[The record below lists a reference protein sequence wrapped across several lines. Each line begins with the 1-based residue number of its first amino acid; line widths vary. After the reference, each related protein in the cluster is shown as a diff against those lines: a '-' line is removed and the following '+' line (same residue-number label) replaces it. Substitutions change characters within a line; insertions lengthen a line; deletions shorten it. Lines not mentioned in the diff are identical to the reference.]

1 MRRAHASLP
10 QTGLARAAKYWMEWP
25 SKKNLRALPHQT
37 VRLLETQFPRW
48 NFHAANFATEFLTF
62 FNARKILPLECVALD
77 SHFPAYLDRNQQ
89 FLWLF
94 RYIYGPLPT
103 PTCFMIL
110 YLKNAAVIQTILF
123 FDAILLSK
131 YFLVFWFSDFITL
144 LFWSFFVT
152 FINI

>member
-25 SKKNLRALPHQT
+25 SKKKPPGHPPPNSKASGDTISKEKLSRSKFCHWI
-37 VRLLETQFPRW
+37 F
-48 NFHAANFATEFLTF
+48 NFFK
-62 FNARKILPLECVALD
+62 ARKILPLECVALYY
-77 SHFPAYLDRNQQ
+77 HLLAYLDRNQQ

-152 FINI
+152 FVKI